1 MADPISGGIGK
12 ASQQMMQEMQRQAQ
26 ELAKQ
31 QAEGVDKAG
40 FQDNMVQKVQDVK
53 PVQEVQKA
61 SEATKSVDV
70 LKAAQL
76 QSSPGVQGTD
86 ATRLGVKPVEA
97 AQGTERPGI
106 NKLLDQIVG
115 GQNKLDDIINMACSG
130 RKYNQQDLL
139 AIQASVYKFSQELEL
154 TSKVVEKATS
164 GIKQTMQTQV

>member
-31 QAEGVDKAG
+31 QQTQGVDKAG
-40 FQDNMVQKVQDVK
+40 FQDAMAQKVQDVQK
-53 PVQEVQKA
+53 VQEVQKTN
-61 SEATKSVDV
+61 EATKAVDV
-70 LKAAQL
+70 LKTAQA
-76 QSSPGVQGTD
+76 QSVQSPDQ
-86 ATRLGVKPVEA
+86 ARLSVKPVEGA
-97 AQGTERPGI
+97 SEAKNAGLK
-106 NKLLDQIVG
+106 KLLDQIVD
-115 GQNKLDDIINMACSG
+115 GQNKLDDIINMAVSG
-130 RKYNQQDLL
+130 KQYGQQDLL

>member
-40 FQDNMVQKVQDVK
+40 FQDSMVQKVQDVK
-53 PVQEVQKA
+53 PVQDVQKA

-76 QSSPGVQGTD
+76 QSPQSVQAAD
-86 ATRLGVKPVEA
+86 ASRLGVKPVEA
-97 AQGTERPGI
+97 AKGTERAGI
-106 NKLLDQIVG
+106 NKLLDQVVG
-115 GQNKLDDIINMACSG
+115 GQNKLDDIIKMACSG